1 MNLMKPAP
9 TQPWRL
15 ELCSVS
21 KRYSNGTANGVL
33 AVDGVDLQ
41 LARGEIHALIGE
53 NGAGKSTLMKMVYG
67 LEQPTAGTILL
78 DEKAVRFSAPAAA
91 IAAGIGLVPQ
101 HAQLIASFSVARNVV
116 LGAEPARLGW
126 LRQAEAVRA
135 TQDLSRRYGLAA
147 DPLALVA
154 SLSLG
159 EQQRVAIIKALYRGA
174 DLLMLDEP
182 GAVLSQDEAA
192 SLFRAL
198 RALADD
204 GLTVLLITHKIPD
217 VLDVADRYTVLRGGR
232 VVGSGM
238 SAAASAAGLASL
250 IVGQPVADVNML
262 TTPAPAH
269 TAAGLHATAAARL
282 RVQQLVLRTGTA
294 ECLDGVSFD
303 VAPGEILGIAG
314 VEGNGQHLLAQV
326 LSGHA
331 PDAGSVGVDG
341 VDGLTVDYTGAGVRA
356 ALRCGVA
363 VIPADRMHDGA
374 APDLS
379 IADNAI
385 ASTYASAPLSRR
397 GWLQPGAVDAA
408 ARRMVAAF
416 RVKADGPQQPIGTLS
431 GGNMQKIVLARALES
446 GPRVLVACQP
456 TRGVD
461 IGAAAFLRDR
471 LLALREA
478 GAAIVLISA
487 DLDEVL
493 ALSDRIAVMYRG
505 RIAGHFRRGHAE
517 AHELAACMTGAHS
530 PAHADHRDS
539 HDAALAK
546 AAP

>member
-1 MNLMKPAP
+1 MNVIKPVS
-9 TQPWRL
+9 TLPWRL
-15 ELCSVS
+15 ELRSVS
-21 KRYSNGTANGVL
+21 KHYSNGTANGVL

-67 LEQPTAGTILL
+67 LEQPSAGTILL
-78 DEKAVRFSAPAAA
+78 DGKAVRFNAPATA

-101 HAQLIASFSVARNVV
+101 HVQLIASFSVARNVV

-135 TQDLSRRYGLAA
+135 TRDLSRRYGLEV

-159 EQQRVAIIKALYRGA
+159 EQQRVEVIKALYRGA

-182 GAVLSQDEAA
+182 GAVLSQDEAV
-192 SLFRAL
+192 SLFCAL
-198 RALADD
+198 RALADA
-204 GLTVLLITHKIPD
+204 GLTVLLITHKISD
-217 VLDVADRYTVLRGGR
+217 VLDVADRYTVLRAGR
-232 VVGSGM
+232 VVGSGV
-238 SAAASAAGLASL
+238 SAEASAAGLASL
-250 IVGQPVADVNML
+250 IVGQPVANLNML
-262 TTPAPAH
+262 NTPAPVD
-269 TAAGLHATAAARL
+269 TAGGTQARAAARL

-314 VEGNGQHLLAQV
+314 VEGNGQHLLAKV

-331 PDAGSVGVDG
+331 PDAGSVGVGG
-341 VDGLTVDYTGAGVRA
+341 VDGIEVDYTGAGVRA

-363 VIPADRMHDGA
+363 VVPADRLHDGA

-385 ASTYASAPLSRR
+385 ASTYARAPLSLR

-408 ARRMVAAF
+408 ARRMIAAF
-416 RVKADGPQQPIGTLS
+416 RVKADGPQQAIGTLS
-431 GGNMQKIVLARALES
+431 GGNMQKIVLARSLES
-446 GPRVLVACQP
+446 RPRVLVACQP

-461 IGAAAFLRDR
+461 IGAATFLRDR

-493 ALSDRIAVMYRG
+493 LLSDRIAVMYRG
-505 RIAGHFRRGHAE
+505 RIAGHFRRGQAE
-517 AHELAACMTGAHS
+517 AHTLAACMTGAHS
-530 PAHADHRDS
+530 PAHAGPRHS